1 MELGAEENQELSN
14 KLYLK
19 KIDSLVF
26 VLSGFKERTRQTKIL
41 KTAKMSSVS
50 LKSTKKSH

>member
-1 MELGAEENQELSN
+1 MELRAEENQELSN
-14 KLYLK
+14 KLCLK

-26 VLSGFKERTRQTKIL
+26 VLSGFKEGTRRTKII

-50 LKSTKKSH
+50 FK